1 MEKKDV
7 LATLNGIFSEALK
20 TPDLKLGEAMSAKD
34 VDGWDSISN
43 MIIIS
48 EIEKHYGIHFKLC
61 GLRML
66 VDCVM
71 RLSIRLNEL
80 LTLVF

>member
-7 LATLNGIFSEALK
+7 LATLNGIFSEAL
-20 TPDLKLGEAMSAKD
+20 SAKD

-48 EIEKHYGIHFKLC
+48 EIEKHYGIHFKFRDIMRIKNVGGLC
-61 GLRML
+61 
-66 VDCVM
+66 DA
-71 RLSIRLNEL
+71 IIDKAE
-80 LTLVF
+80 

>member
-7 LATLNGIFSEALK
+7 LAPLNGIFSEALK
-20 TPDLKLGEAMSAKD
+20 TPDLKLDEAMSAKD

-48 EIEKHYGIHFKLC
+48 EIEKHYGIHFKFRDIMRIKNVGGLC
-61 GLRML
+61 
-66 VDCVM
+66 DA
-71 RLSIRLNEL
+71 IIDKAE
-80 LTLVF
+80 

>member
-20 TPDLKLGEAMSAKD
+20 TPDLKLDEAMSAKD
-34 VDGWDSISN
+34 VDSISN

-48 EIEKHYGIHFKLC
+48 EIEKHYGIHFKFRDIMRIKNVGGLC
-61 GLRML
+61 
-66 VDCVM
+66 DA
-71 RLSIRLNEL
+71 IIDKAE
-80 LTLVF
+80 